1 MPVIQQIRK
10 DRRIPSSCWL
20 SAFAADRY
28 SQAGEDGII
37 QQIFKIVEPRHRV
50 SCEFG
55 AWDGTHLSNTANL
68 VRHEGWKGVF
78 IEGNPKRFKDLQ
90 AAYPPSDGS
99 AVLIN
104 AFIELAGDSSL
115 DRLLERQGVPVDF
128 DFLSID
134 IDGLDYHVWE
144 SLQLYRPTVVCIE
157 FNPVVPNDVIFIQDP
172 DPLVNQGSSLLAMI
186 ALARQKGYELIAVT
200 RLNAFF
206 VVNHLYARFRID
218 NNDIESLFVPTMD
231 GRVFHGYDSTVYT
244 VGMPRMFWA
253 EHFLQPDSL
262 QLLPAEQRIFEDSQ
276 SSYRSSS

>member
-1 MPVIQQIRK
+1 
-10 DRRIPSSCWL
+10 
-20 SAFAADRY
+20 
-28 SQAGEDGII
+28 
-37 QQIFKIVEPRHRV
+37 
-50 SCEFG
+50 
-55 AWDGTHLSNTANL
+55 
-68 VRHEGWKGVF
+68 
-78 IEGNPKRFKDLQ
+78 
-90 AAYPPSDGS
+90 
-99 AVLIN
+99 
-104 AFIELAGDSSL
+104 
-115 DRLLERQGVPVDF
+115 
-128 DFLSID
+128 
-134 IDGLDYHVWE
+134 
-144 SLQLYRPTVVCIE
+144 
-157 FNPVVPNDVIFIQDP
+157 VIFIQDP